1 VKARQIVAGALT
13 DFVQAYIH
21 HLMARATPDPLGAFY
36 REWAADRGLDLDQAD
51 VAGWAQ
57 ALEDDVVPGR

>member
-13 DFVQAYIH
+13 DLVQAYIH
-21 HLMARATPDPLGAFY
+21 HLMARVTPEPLGVFY

-57 ALEDDVVPGR
+57 SLGDDVVPGR